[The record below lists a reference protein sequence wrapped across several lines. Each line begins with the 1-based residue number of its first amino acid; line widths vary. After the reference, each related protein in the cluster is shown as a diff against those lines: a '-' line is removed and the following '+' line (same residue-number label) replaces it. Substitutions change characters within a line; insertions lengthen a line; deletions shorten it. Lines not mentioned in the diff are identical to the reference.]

1 MNVFIYG
8 AGVLGN
14 QVYHL
19 IHGMPEFNI
28 SGFIDDTKEIGEPIF
43 PDQKVTENR
52 ETLEKKILKE
62 PNFTND
68 YSLVLAIGP
77 DNLAARWKVFRW
89 GLEKGFDFPNLI
101 HPRASVDASASLGK
115 GNIILANATIDYEVE
130 IEDVNYFDIGCLI
143 SHNNTIGN
151 NNFITTGSATAGNVK
166 FGNNN
171 FVGMHSTFT
180 DHVVVGN
187 ENFFSAKNLVNRNI
201 PDKRKIITFQDQ
213 KSLPI

>member
-19 IHGMPEFNI
+19 IHEMPEFNI
-28 SGFIDDTKEIGEPIF
+28 TGFIDDTKEIGESIF

-52 ETLEKKILKE
+52 ETLEKKISKE
-62 PNFTND
+62 PNFTKD
-68 YSLVLAIGP
+68 YGLVLAIGP
-77 DNLAARWKVFRW
+77 DNLAARWKVFQW

-101 HPRASVDASASLGK
+101 HPRASVDASASIGK
-115 GNIILANATIDYEVE
+115 GNIILANATIDY
-130 IEDVNYFDIGCLI
+130 DVSIGDANYLDIGCLI
-143 SHNNTIGN
+143 SHNSVIGN
-151 NNFITTGSATAGNVK
+151 NNFLTTGCATAGNVK
-166 FGNNN
+166 FGDHN

-180 DHVVVGN
+180 DFVEVGD
-187 ENFFSAKNLVNRNI
+187 ENYFSAKNLINRNVS
-201 PDKRKIITFQDQ
+201 DKRKVVTFHDQ

>member
-1 MNVFIYG
+1 M
-8 AGVLGN
+8 
-14 QVYHL
+14 
-19 IHGMPEFNI
+19 
-28 SGFIDDTKEIGEPIF
+28 
-43 PDQKVTENR
+43 
-52 ETLEKKILKE
+52 KE
-62 PNFTND
+62 PNFTDD

-201 PDKRKIITFQDQ
+201 PDKRKIVTFQDQ

>member
-62 PNFTND
+62 PNFTID

-143 SHNNTIGN
+143 SHNNTIGS

-201 PDKRKIITFQDQ
+201 PNKRKIVTFQDQ